1 MSYEVD
7 KTQEM
12 KIIQEIRDK
21 FRKGLEQNHYSPHDI
36 KVLTSFFDKTYSDP
50 IIAADLFKKLDIEI
64 SGNGV
69 IDKDDFSKLRSYFLE
84 KVGINEEI
92 HNDIKKTI
100 RGNFNNVKESISS
113 LDSKIQEL
121 GYNVDF
127 DDVDSAVEII
137 ESDPELSDYM
147 DDIVCDVEEIVKD
160 LNHIVNKCNKAGFEF
175 SVLDK
180 LKEQC
185 KLLRSCIE
193 IEEKQN
199 LRDVVERI
207 SSSGFRSA
215 ISGFAGVKQTEPSL

>member
-7 KTQEM
+7 KTQEI
-12 KIIQEIRDK
+12 KIIDEIKNK
-21 FRKGLEQNHYSPHDI
+21 FRDALKQNHYSPHDI

-50 IIAADLFKKLDIEI
+50 VIAADLFKKLDIEI
-64 SGNGV
+64 SGNG
-69 IDKDDFSKLRSYFLE
+69 IKNADFSKLYGYFVE

-100 RGNFNNVKESISS
+100 RGNFNDVKESISS
-113 LDSKIQEL
+113 LYSNIQEL
-121 GYNVDF
+121 GYNVNL

-137 ESDPELSDYM
+137 ENDPELSDYM
-147 DDIVCDVEEIVKD
+147 DGIVCDIEDIVGD
-160 LNHIVNKCNKAGFEF
+160 LDRIVNKCDKAGFEF
-175 SVLDK
+175 PVLDK

-185 KLLRSCIE
+185 KNLRSCIE

-199 LRDVVERI
+199 LRDVVEQI

-215 ISGFAGVKQTEPSL
+215 ISGFVSVKQTEPSL